1 MQVTEKARE
10 KLRQMLSEN
19 PGKCLRV
26 VFEGFG

>member
-1 MQVTEKARE
+1 MQVTDQAKE
-10 KLRQMLSEN
+10 KLQMLLSEN

>member
-1 MQVTEKARE
+1 MQVTEEAGER
-10 KLRQMLSEN
+10 LRQLLSEN